1 MFATLESFSMFYFTC
16 LALVILGIV
25 FEDQLIALEKKHKA
39 KHAKKKTTIKEVHRN
54 EDTRTA
60 KSA

>member
-1 MFATLESFSMFYFTC
+1 MFVNLESFSIFYFTC
-16 LALVILGIV
+16 LVLVILGIV
-25 FEDQLIALEKKHKA
+25 FEDQLIALEKKHEA
-39 KHAKKKTTIKEVHRN
+39 KHTKKKTTIKEVHRN